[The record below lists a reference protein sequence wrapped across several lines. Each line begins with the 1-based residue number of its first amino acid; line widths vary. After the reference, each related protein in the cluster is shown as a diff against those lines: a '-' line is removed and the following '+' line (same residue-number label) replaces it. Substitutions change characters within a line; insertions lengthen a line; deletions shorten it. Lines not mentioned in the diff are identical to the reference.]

1 MITTMKR
8 STEAIV
14 KIKRSAKEITKIK
27 RFMKDTV
34 KVSVKDST
42 NNSPKPRGG
51 GYIY

>member
-8 STEAIV
+8 FTEAIV

-27 RFMKDTV
+27 RFMKDAV
-34 KVSVKDST
+34 KVSAKDST